1 MSVKLTI
8 PSDSSKGRGTRAAG
22 WFADYINEQKDI
34 AMESL
39 ILEGG
44 VKGWATSGD
53 EYVELMDAYDATA
66 WK

>member
-1 MSVKLTI
+1 MK
-8 PSDSSKGRGTRAAG
+8 
-22 WFADYINEQKDI
+22 
-34 AMESL
+34 SL

-53 EYVELMDAYDATA
+53 EYVELMVAYDAAA